1 MLICFFSVCVI
12 DAVSATHLAITWHQF
27 LEEEALSN
35 VIVPRPQD
43 LLVWYIRCVL
53 HPKYAFQQPY
63 PLHAFQKKK
72 KNLTPPS
79 VRSALSQTHSATCT
93 RSSRKLSPILPSIS
107 CGTRSAT
114 PLSRP
119 SLPLCPI
126 RSPARLRFR
135 YYPFTVKVYARVRA
149 PVCVLFVVICAYL
162 FVSDH
167 DRQEITQILRDLF
180 TSVGQPSSPSD
191 VRPLHCAYSVQAPV
205 SIHIVYYHRY
215 SYLYLSQSLCCLSHC
230 DSTFGWI

>member
-72 KNLTPPS
+72 ILHLPQSEVPFHRHIPQPVLDLLASSVLYFRRSAAGRAQRLPSRGRLFHS
-79 VRSALSQTHSATCT
+79 VRSA
-93 RSSRKLSPILPSIS
+93 
-107 CGTRSAT
+107 
-114 PLSRP
+114 
-119 SLPLCPI
+119 
-126 RSPARLRFR
+126 
-135 YYPFTVKVYARVRA
+135 
-149 PVCVLFVVICAYL
+149 
-162 FVSDH
+162 
-167 DRQEITQILRDLF
+167 
-180 TSVGQPSSPSD
+180 
-191 VRPLHCAYSVQAPV
+191 RPLAFASGI
-205 SIHIVYYHRY
+205 IH
-215 SYLYLSQSLCCLSHC
+215 SL
-230 DSTFGWI
+230 